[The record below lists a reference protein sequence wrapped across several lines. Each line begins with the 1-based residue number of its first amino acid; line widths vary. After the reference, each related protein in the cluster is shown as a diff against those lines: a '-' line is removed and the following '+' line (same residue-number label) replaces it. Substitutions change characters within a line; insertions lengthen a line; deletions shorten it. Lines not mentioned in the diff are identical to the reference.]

1 VSNLEQ
7 TRAAQEVFICETC
20 FKDRNSSIVWAWKSK
35 EVKTEIP
42 DPIVVKGHALFQSQ
56 SCNSCHGEGGIGTAA
71 AVALTGVGVKYS
83 ESHLEALLH
92 APNSKMTGGGMQ
104 PVVLKPQDLEA
115 LSTYLRQLH

>member
-1 VSNLEQ
+1 VRRASRTETQVS
-7 TRAAQEVFICETC
+7 CG
-20 FKDRNSSIVWAWKSK
+20 AWKSK

-104 PVVLKPQDLEA
+104 PVVLNHRI
-115 LSTYLRQLH
+115 LRR